1 MKKELYDEMITVAS
15 GHSPCRDFR
24 PRHYAVGVFETYCT
38 GNQYKRKMRGN
49 RKMTKLKITY
59 TNNGKEGTII
69 VPLNRY
75 NLIQAVVARFGEE
88 IIKTESFEEID
99 ELDKRG

>member
-1 MKKELYDEMITVAS
+1 
-15 GHSPCRDFR
+15 
-24 PRHYAVGVFETYCT
+24 
-38 GNQYKRKMRGN
+38 
-49 RKMTKLKITY
+49 MTKLKITY
-59 TNNGKEGTII
+59 TNNGKEGVII

>member
-1 MKKELYDEMITVAS
+1 
-15 GHSPCRDFR
+15 
-24 PRHYAVGVFETYCT
+24 
-38 GNQYKRKMRGN
+38 
-49 RKMTKLKITY
+49 MTKLKITY

-75 NLIQAVVARFGEE
+75 NLIQSVVARFGEE

-99 ELDKRG
+99 ELDNKG

>member
-1 MKKELYDEMITVAS
+1 
-15 GHSPCRDFR
+15 
-24 PRHYAVGVFETYCT
+24 
-38 GNQYKRKMRGN
+38 
-49 RKMTKLKITY
+49 MTNLKITH

-75 NLIQAVVARFGEE
+75 NLIQSVVARFGEQ

-99 ELDKRG
+99 ELDKKG

>member
-1 MKKELYDEMITVAS
+1 
-15 GHSPCRDFR
+15 
-24 PRHYAVGVFETYCT
+24 
-38 GNQYKRKMRGN
+38 
-49 RKMTKLKITY
+49 MTKLKITY

-75 NLIQAVVARFGEE
+75 KLIQAVVARFGEE
-88 IIKTESFEEID
+88 IVKTESFEEID